1 MILFMATVWE
11 LVMSCV
17 WVNGLKTT
25 ASGAID
31 LRNIWI
37 IGVSTG
43 ISQLF
48 VILIARGIFRYGNY
62 RYHKYRSICG
72 IASTWLVNMLIYAG
86 FCWLTVAYG
95 RCFGDQAV
103 RFVIVVV
110 GFGGGS
116 GCGGGGGG
124 IGSLFRIDSSGY
136 WYARQTRD
144 MLMSWSSALGI
155 TWLAIEPLSIV
166 FFVVLPAI
174 LGVTCVEG
182 CVERMQ
188 ELGIDMAL
196 FM

>member
-1 MILFMATVWE
+1 M
-11 LVMSCV
+11 
-17 WVNGLKTT
+17 
-25 ASGAID
+25 
-31 LRNIWI
+31 
-37 IGVSTG
+37 
-43 ISQLF
+43 
-48 VILIARGIFRYGNY
+48 ILIARAIFRYGNY

-72 IASTWLVNMLIYAG
+72 IAFTWLVNLLIYAG

-103 RFVIVVV
+103 RFVVVVV
-110 GFGGGS
+110 GFGGGG
-116 GCGGGGGG
+116 GCGGGCSG
-124 IGSLFRIDSSGY
+124 IDRLFRIDSPCRH
-136 WYARQTRD
+136 ARQTRD

-166 FFVVLPAI
+166 LFVVLPAI
-174 LGVTCVEG
+174 LGVKCVEG